1 MKRSFLPLLKYIVPI
16 FGIVGVSLVM
26 GNTPGLTQI
35 GQTGSYYQQFNTY
48 ITGQG
53 AQNILVNLFFILAGI
68 LFIVAVIVAFF
79 AAIRLFVSD
88 NSGEDFS
95 KWAMTLTWSIVGLL
109 LVSFAYGIL
118 YTFEH
123 NVLNYNVGFNI
134 DTIYEITVGI
144 VYPILNFLRYIA
156 AIMFF
161 IVLIFAF
168 YKIIIAGGDEEGFQN
183 GKKTFIAAAMGFI
196 IMVLAEPIVRMVY
209 GGYDCHGKKFFG
221 IPTECVNR
229 QFNPDGFFNLVIK
242 IIIFLNGFIAL
253 VTVIMI
259 MYAGFLVLT
268 GGGDEEKSEKAKK
281 TILYAIIGVLIILF
295 SYVIYRAFLFNIT

>member
-1 MKRSFLPLLKYIVPI
+1 M
-16 FGIVGVSLVM
+16 
-26 GNTPGLTQI
+26 
-35 GQTGSYYQQFNTY
+35 
-48 ITGQG
+48 
-53 AQNILVNLFFILAGI
+53 
-68 LFIVAVIVAFF
+68 AFF

-168 YKIIIAGGDEEGFQN
+168 YKIIIA
-183 GKKTFIAAAMGFI
+183 
-196 IMVLAEPIVRMVY
+196 
-209 GGYDCHGKKFFG
+209 
-221 IPTECVNR
+221 
-229 QFNPDGFFNLVIK
+229 
-242 IIIFLNGFIAL
+242 
-253 VTVIMI
+253 
-259 MYAGFLVLT
+259 
-268 GGGDEEKSEKAKK
+268 
-281 TILYAIIGVLIILF
+281 
-295 SYVIYRAFLFNIT
+295 